1 MERDPRIS
9 MLVVNDI
16 DEAPFWVRFDGTA
29 RIDRDGDAESF
40 AVNVLE
46 PRYWDMTQPDA
57 IAFAE
62 SIRSAPAG
70 SFVIIELAPE
80 RIAFSPG

>member
-1 MERDPRIS
+1 MIRLLPLERPKYAI
-9 MLVVNDI
+9 
-16 DEAPFWVRFDGTA
+16 
-29 RIDRDGDAESF
+29 GDAASF

-62 SIRSAPAG
+62 SIRSAPVG
-70 SFVIIELAPE
+70 SFVIIELVPE
-80 RIAFSPG
+80 RIAFSRG